1 MDSNTAPLTEV
12 KRLRELQELLR
23 TARADLAADNREAA
37 RVEEARMESL
47 LKGYIENTGKIYR
60 FGGIHNLLGT
70 IAKIM
75 EEKSQCAGDDFEKAA
90 QAIDECASECDLR
103 YAKYEHPFSGSC
115 GGD

>member
-1 MDSNTAPLTEV
+1 MDSNTSPTQIAN
-12 KRLRELQELLR
+12 LLR

-37 RVEEARMESL
+37 RVEEKRMESL
-47 LKGYIENTGKIYR
+47 LKGYIENTGRLYT

-75 EEKSQCAGDDFEKAA
+75 EEKSQVEGDDFEKAA

-103 YAKYEHPFSGSC
+103 YAEYEHPFSGSC